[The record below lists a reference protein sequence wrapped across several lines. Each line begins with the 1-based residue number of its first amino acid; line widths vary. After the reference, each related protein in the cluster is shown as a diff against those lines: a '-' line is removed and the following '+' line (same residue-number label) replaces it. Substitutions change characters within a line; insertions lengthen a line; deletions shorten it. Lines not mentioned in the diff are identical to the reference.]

1 MWRFGGRSATAAR
14 VAHRAG
20 YFDLCQPLLTDP
32 RRGKSDHG
40 FARLA
45 GRYQGRLFD
54 LQAVPDALTYRKL
67 PCLWLM
73 VTLTEPMPVGA
84 TLDVMMR
91 PGGGE
96 VFSRF
101 STLPV
106 QIALPDGFPADA
118 VLRCDS
124 AMDLPP
130 VDLIA
135 LGRELFAQPRV
146 KELVI
151 SPKGLRIVWLAE
163 EADRTRYLIFRDS
176 ELGHQPLAPAVL
188 RPHLDRLV
196 ALAGDL
202 HMSLPAEL
210 G

>member
-1 MWRFGGRSATAAR
+1 MWALKGRSASTGRTAQ
-14 VAHRAG
+14 RAG
-20 YFDLCQPLLTDP
+20 YFDLCQPLLTDL

-73 VTLTEPMPVGA
+73 VTLTEPMPVTA

-91 PGGGE
+91 PAGAE

-106 QIALPDGFPADA
+106 HISLPDGFPPEAA
-118 VLRCDS
+118 LRSDS
-124 AMDLPP
+124 TTDLPAA
-130 VDLIA
+130 DLIS
-135 LGRELFAQPRV
+135 LGRDLFAEPRV

-151 SPKGLRIVWLAE
+151 SPNGLRIVWLAE

-176 ELGHQPLAPAVL
+176 ELGAQPLAAEVL

-196 ALAGDL
+196 ALATDL
-202 HMSLPAEL
+202 HKSLPAEVA
-210 G
+210 